1 VSVTTRAKRLLG
13 WCATVVIGPAL
24 AALLIWSA
32 SKVSNA
38 ATQHE
43 VEAKVQAVRQESRET
58 YATKDEVGGIH
69 NRLGSM
75 DSKLDVL
82 IGRTN

>member
-1 VSVTTRAKRLLG
+1 VTTQAKRAIG
-13 WCATVVIGPAL
+13 WCVTAILGPAL

-32 SKVSNA
+32 GKVSNA
-38 ATQHE
+38 ATSHE

-58 YATKDEVGGIH
+58 FATKDEVTGIH

-75 DSKLDVL
+75 DNKLDVL
-82 IGRTN
+82 IGRTE